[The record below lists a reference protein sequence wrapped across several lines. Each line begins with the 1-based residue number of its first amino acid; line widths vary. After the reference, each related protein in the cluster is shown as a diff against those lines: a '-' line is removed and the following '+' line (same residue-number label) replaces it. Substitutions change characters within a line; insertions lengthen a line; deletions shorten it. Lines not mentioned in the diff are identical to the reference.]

1 MRKSRIR
8 KEEHAIEFWQSA
20 TDLSFV
26 LSLILLL
33 LVALLLL
40 YVFQLPENKE
50 ENIWGTQREEQR
62 IVMER
67 EELDG
72 DSEWGYIYDGRDR
85 NYDDYYW
92 FLRGGGGSGY
102 KEDEFHERYPI
113 PAAGGTDWHKAAVYV
128 TVIDAETQRA
138 LREPDITFELYQEF
152 QGEEPETDES
162 QTGSSRQQSVAND
175 GAIRYLNTYYPQ
187 KIEYRNYMTTDQ
199 GNFYLPEKI
208 EEGGYY
214 FKELTAPEGYDS
226 AGTIRFVVDD
236 EYDWSDPYVVS
247 VALSPS
253 KNVIRVRMLDADTG
267 KVLSDGKFKVT
278 AAEDIV
284 TFDNTLRFVQG
295 QEAANISI
303 NSEGIGVSEELYL
316 GNYLVAQTEAPAYY
330 TTADNVILAAIGKKD
345 GLTPTVYEFR
355 CEKTEINL
363 RLTDDIT
370 HDPIAGAAFNLYVDG
385 VQVRSGTTD
394 AQGELMF
401 TNLEKN
407 VTYTLRQSA
416 AVGDYQMDEATYTYY
431 VDQTGH
437 IMSQA
442 KASAQLTN
450 YIPRVEIAL
459 SDLLTHTPVA
469 EQALSLYKANGE
481 ALRTWTSGTTAMEIT
496 GLEEGD
502 YYILIGGKE
511 NSRHDF
517 SVTDT
522 KKISRFTFEIW
533 SMSGI
538 MLIVA
543 AALLIPLAIVAIVLI
558 ARKLGGKK
566 KKE

>member
-8 KEEHAIEFWQSA
+8 KEDHAIDFWQSA

-33 LVALLLL
+33 LVVLLLL
-40 YVFQLPENKE
+40 YIFQLPENQEKE
-50 ENIWGTQREEQR
+50 IWGTEREEQR
-62 IVMER
+62 IAENR
-67 EELDG
+67 GELRG
-72 DSEWGYIYDGRDR
+72 DSELGELYEGRDR
-85 NYDDYYW
+85 DYDDYSW
-92 FLRGGGGSGY
+92 RQHGGDGSGY
-102 KEDEFHERYPI
+102 REEEFHERYPI
-113 PAAGGTDWHKAAVYV
+113 PSAGGTDWNKAAVYV

-138 LREPDITFELYQEF
+138 LREPGITFELYQEF
-152 QGEEPETDES
+152 EGGAP
-162 QTGSSRQQSVAND
+162 TGAENLADGQQQNAANN

-187 KIEYRNYMTTDQ
+187 KIEYRNFMTTEL

-214 FKELTAPEGYDS
+214 FKELNAPEGYDS
-226 AGTIRFVVDD
+226 ADTIRFVVDD
-236 EYDWSDPYVVS
+236 EHDWSDPYVVS

-253 KNVIRVRMLDADTG
+253 KNVIRVRLLDADTG
-267 KVLSDGKFKVT
+267 KVLSDGQFKVT

-284 TFDNTLRFVQG
+284 TFDNTLRFAQG
-295 QEAANISI
+295 QEAANILIGSD
-303 NSEGIGVSEELYL
+303 GVGVSEELYL
-316 GNYLVAQTEAPAYY
+316 GSYLVAQTDAPAYY
-330 TTADNVILAAIGKKD
+330 TTADDVVLAAIGKKD
-345 GLTPTVYEFR
+345 GMTPTVYEFR
-355 CEKTEINL
+355 CEKTEISL
-363 RLTDDIT
+363 RLTDDLT
-370 HDPIAGAAFNLYVDG
+370 HEPIAGAAFNLYVDG

-416 AVGDYQMDEATYTYY
+416 AVGEYQMDEAAYTYY
-431 VDQTGH
+431 VDQTGR
-437 IMSQA
+437 IMNKA
-442 KASAQLTN
+442 KAAAQLTN

-459 SDLLTHTPVA
+459 SDLLTHTPV
-469 EQALSLYKANGE
+469 EEKALSLYRANGE
-481 ALRTWTSGTTAMEIT
+481 IVRTWTSGTTAMEIT

-522 KKISRFTFEIW
+522 KKINRFTFEIW

-538 MLIVA
+538 LLIMA
-543 AALLIPLAIVAIVLI
+543 AALLIPLTIVVIVLI